1 MIITT
6 ERLHYLW
13 AVAETGSF
21 AAAGRRLG
29 VSGAAVQQVI
39 RPLITP
45 VISIVLFFVAYSLF
59 RMLVSLL
66 VTVLG
71 LVNRLPV
78 IGAVNRALGFAMGG
92 AASLMDVFLLLC
104 VVWALM
110 VVTGGGISWLN
121 EAALGGSFY
130 YKAFSLLNPFV

>member
-39 RPLITP
+39 RHFEQDRSSG
-45 VISIVLFFVAYSLF
+45 ISSKIWTRPCS
-59 RMLVSLL
+59 
-66 VTVLG
+66 
-71 LVNRLPV
+71 
-78 IGAVNRALGFAMGG
+78 G
-92 AASLMDVFLLLC
+92 AAR
-104 VVWALM
+104 
-110 VVTGGGISWLN
+110 
-121 EAALGGSFY
+121 AA
-130 YKAFSLLNPFV
+130 VRC

>member
-39 RPLITP
+39 RHFEQDLDAPLFLIHGVITEEIK
-45 VISIVLFFVAYSLF
+45 V
-59 RMLVSLL
+59 
-66 VTVLG
+66 G
-71 LVNRLPV
+71 
-78 IGAVNRALGFAMGG
+78 
-92 AASLMDVFLLLC
+92 
-104 VVWALM
+104 
-110 VVTGGGISWLN
+110 
-121 EAALGGSFY
+121 
-130 YKAFSLLNPFV
+130 

>member
-39 RPLITP
+39 RHFEQDLDAP
-45 VISIVLFFVAYSLF
+45 LF
-59 RMLVSLL
+59 RRSPGRSPVLRACLETHLSIMKRFNSML
-66 VTVLG
+66 
-71 LVNRLPV
+71 
-78 IGAVNRALGFAMGG
+78 AM
-92 AASLMDVFLLLC
+92 A
-104 VVWALM
+104 
-110 VVTGGGISWLN
+110 I
-121 EAALGGSFY
+121 
-130 YKAFSLLNPFV
+130 

>member
-39 RPLITP
+39 RHFEQDLDAP
-45 VISIVLFFVAYSLF
+45 LF
-59 RMLVSLL
+59 R
-66 VTVLG
+66 
-71 LVNRLPV
+71 
-78 IGAVNRALGFAMGG
+78 
-92 AASLMDVFLLLC
+92 C
-104 VVWALM
+104 
-110 VVTGGGISWLN
+110 
-121 EAALGGSFY
+121 
-130 YKAFSLLNPFV
+130 